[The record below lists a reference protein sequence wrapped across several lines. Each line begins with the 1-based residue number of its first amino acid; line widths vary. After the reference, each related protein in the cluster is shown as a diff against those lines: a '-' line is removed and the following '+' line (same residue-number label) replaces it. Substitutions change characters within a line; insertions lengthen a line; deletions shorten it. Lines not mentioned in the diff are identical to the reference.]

1 MQGYGVTVS
10 PMSGIPHPEFIQLAR
25 ETEDA
30 GYSGVYIPEANNDA
44 LLCSLAVANVT
55 KRVTIAT
62 WIVNIYLREPSL
74 CAAAA
79 EMVQDAAAGRFI
91 LGLGVSHRPALE
103 LRGIEMG
110 NGRDRLRR
118 DTKVLRDAFR
128 GQLDMFGMKF
138 RAPKQP
144 IPIYYAALALETAKL
159 GGELADGLML
169 YLCPPERMR
178 KSIEVAHA
186 AAQAAGRKPS
196 AVTMTCGVP
205 VFLHDDLQVA
215 YAAAR
220 RGLSF
225 YGALPFYNRL
235 IAKSGFAAPAAQ
247 IMEAA
252 KRRDAKAMA
261 EAVTDQLSDAV
272 ALVGPASRCIERL
285 QEYRKQGCEVPV
297 LAPNPVNEDYTPGVR
312 RILKAFAKLNQ

>member
-10 PMSGIPHPEFIQLAR
+10 PMSGIPHADFIQLAR
-25 ETEDA
+25 DTEDA
-30 GYSGVYIPEANNDA
+30 GYSGVFIPEANNDA
-44 LLCSLAVANVT
+44 LLCSYAAATATRRIN
-55 KRVTIAT
+55 IAT

-110 NGRDRLRR
+110 NGRERLRR
-118 DTKVLRDAFR
+118 DTKVLCDAFR
-128 GQLDMFGMKF
+128 GELDMFGMKF
-138 RAPKQP
+138 RVPKQP

-169 YLCPPERMR
+169 LMCTPERMR
-178 KSIEVAHA
+178 KSIDAAHA
-186 AAQAAGRKPS
+186 TAQAAGRKPS
-196 AVTMTCGVP
+196 DVTMTCGVP
-205 VFLHDDLQVA
+205 VFLHDDLKTA

-220 RGLSF
+220 HGLSF

-235 IAKSGFAAPAAQ
+235 FAKSGFAGPAAQ

-252 KRRDAKAMA
+252 KRHDANAMA
-261 EAVTDQLSDAV
+261 AAVTDQMSDAV

-297 LAPNPVNEDYTPGVR
+297 LSPNPVNEDYTPGVR
-312 RILKAFAKLNQ
+312 RVLKAFAKLNP

>member
-10 PMSGIPHPEFIQLAR
+10 PMSGIPHAEFIQLAR

-30 GYSGVYIPEANNDA
+30 GYGGVFIPEANNDA
-44 LLCSLAVANVT
+44 LLCSYAVAGAT
-55 KRVTIAT
+55 RRVTIAT

-79 EMVQDAAAGRFI
+79 EMVQDAAGGRFV

-103 LRGIEMG
+103 LRGIDMG
-110 NGRDRLRR
+110 NGRERLRR

-128 GQLDMFGMKF
+128 GELDMFGMKF
-138 RAPKQP
+138 RAPRNP
-144 IPIYYAALALETAKL
+144 IPIYYAALALETSKL

-169 YLCPPERMR
+169 YMCTPERMR
-178 KSIEVAHA
+178 KAIDAA
-186 AAQAAGRKPS
+186 RTAAQAAGRKPS
-196 AVTMTCGVP
+196 DVTITCGLP
-205 VFLHDDLQVA
+205 VFLHDDLKVA
-215 YAAAR
+215 YAAAQ
-220 RGLSF
+220 RGLAF
-225 YGALPFYNRL
+225 YGALPFYNR
-235 IAKSGFAAPAAQ
+235 IMANSGFAGPAAK

-252 KRRDAKAMA
+252 KRRDANAMA
-261 EAVTDQLSDAV
+261 AAVTDQMSDAV

-297 LAPNPVNEDYTPGVR
+297 LAPNAVNEDYTTGVR
-312 RILKAFAKLNQ
+312 RILKAFAKLN

>member
-10 PMSGIPHPEFIQLAR
+10 PMSGIPHAEFTQIAR

-30 GYSGVYIPEANNDA
+30 GYCGVFIPEANNDA
-44 LLCSLAVANVT
+44 LLCSYAAAT
-55 KRVTIAT
+55 ATHRVNIAT

-79 EMVQDAAAGRFI
+79 EMVQDAASGRFI

-103 LRGIEMG
+103 LRGIDMG
-110 NGRDRLRR
+110 NGRERLRR

-128 GQLDMFGMKF
+128 GELDMFGMKF
-138 RAPKQP
+138 RAPRHP

-159 GGELADGLML
+159 GGEIADGLMF

-178 KSIEVAHA
+178 QAIDAAHA
-186 AAQAAGRKPS
+186 TARAAGRKP
-196 AVTMTCGVP
+196 ADVTMTCGVP
-205 VFLHDDLQVA
+205 VFLHDDLKVA
-215 YAAAR
+215 YETAQ

-235 IAKSGFAAPAAQ
+235 LAKSGFAAPAAQ

-252 KRRDAKAMA
+252 KRRDANAMA
-261 EAVTDQLSDAV
+261 AAVTNQMSDAV
-272 ALVGPASRCIERL
+272 ALIGPASRCIERL
-285 QEYRKQGCEVPV
+285 QEYRKQGCEVAVLSPTPV
-297 LAPNPVNEDYTPGVR
+297 SEDYTSGVR
-312 RILKAFAKLNQ
+312 RVLKAFAKLNQ